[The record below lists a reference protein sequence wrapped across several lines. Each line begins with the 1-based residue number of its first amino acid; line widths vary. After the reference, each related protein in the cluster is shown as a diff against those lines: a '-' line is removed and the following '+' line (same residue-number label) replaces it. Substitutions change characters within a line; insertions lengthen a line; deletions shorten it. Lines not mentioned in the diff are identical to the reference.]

1 MKKPLRQLL
10 LDFPQASA
18 RQTRGGHWIID
29 TPGGPLFLSATPSDW
44 RAIKNIRAELRR
56 RFHKQ
61 PNTRAS
67 GPLALQPNPRKD
79 QS

>member
-10 LDFPQASA
+10 LDSPQASA

-29 TPGGPLFLSATPSDW
+29 TPSDW

-56 RFHKQ
+56 
-61 PNTRAS
+61 
-67 GPLALQPNPRKD
+67 
-79 QS
+79 

>member
-56 RFHKQ
+56 RFRNAQK
-61 PNTRAS
+61 AS
-67 GPLALQPNPRKD
+67 ASEPLALQPKRKD